1 MTLLFKT
8 KEERLG
14 EVLEIRRKIKTLQLS
29 PEIEE
34 INELFDILN
43 NFVNN
48 GEYKLGCIKGDII
61 QKNIIYHLKVK
72 RNRTSEV
79 ILRHLK

>member
-8 KEERLG
+8 REERLG
-14 EVLEIRRKIKTLQLS
+14 EVLEIRRKFNTLQLS
-29 PEIEE
+29 PEIE
-34 INELFDILN
+34 ELFDILN

>member
-1 MTLLFKT
+1 MSLLFKT

-14 EVLEIRRKIKTLQLS
+14 EVLEIRKKINTLQLS

-48 GEYKLGCIKGDII
+48 GEYKFGCIKGDII
-61 QKNIIYHLKVK
+61 QKKIIYHLKVK
-72 RNRTSEV
+72 KNRTSEV